1 MQRLLSLL
9 LSATLLTSS
18 AIAADAQEIKV
29 GSVIQLRNQAAGEG
43 GDRYLEVQGN
53 ANDLPAFKTDQFANA
68 KFVFANSS
76 KDRDKVAGSWRVLS
90 GEKKEGDPVVYGD
103 RIKLQ
108 SLTPGGAYLAD
119 VNHVMRE
126 EFGAAFEAN
135 GRGKMD
141 AFFAFA
147 QPIDPFF
154 ATDWFVGSGDISIKT
169 GEKIK
174 VGSSIFLES
183 LGHGRPVSGYR
194 DASIAGIYL
203 LQASFSTAKVP
214 MFKNYKSRDLVFS
227 SLHNQKNP
235 IPQDM
240 RWIVSSSSSAS
251 SSPAP
256 AAAAVMA
263 TAKAQTYKI
272 GDKHP
277 DGGIVAIVD
286 AAGTSGL
293 IVDEKD
299 SGTYTPPE
307 AIAASK
313 AKGPGWGVPYLKDLR
328 LVYQNLHKQGKG
340 NFKPALYQAV
350 DASSAQYRR
359 GLHFNDGKEETGIAQ
374 NNKTLVRFVKS
385 FKPVAA
391 AKPSK

>member
-1 MQRLLSLL
+1 
-9 LSATLLTSS
+9 
-18 AIAADAQEIKV
+18 
-29 GSVIQLRNQAAGEG
+29 
-43 GDRYLEVQGN
+43 
-53 ANDLPAFKTDQFANA
+53 
-68 KFVFANSS
+68 
-76 KDRDKVAGSWRVLS
+76 
-90 GEKKEGDPVVYGD
+90 
-103 RIKLQ
+103 
-108 SLTPGGAYLAD
+108 
-119 VNHVMRE
+119 
-126 EFGAAFEAN
+126 
-135 GRGKMD
+135 
-141 AFFAFA
+141 
-147 QPIDPFF
+147 
-154 ATDWFVGSGDISIKT
+154 
-169 GEKIK
+169 
-174 VGSSIFLES
+174 
-183 LGHGRPVSGYR
+183 
-194 DASIAGIYL
+194 
-203 LQASFSTAKVP
+203 

-277 DGGIVAIVD
+277 DGGIVAFVD

-299 SGTYTPPE
+299 SGTFTPPE